1 MPMMLRVLFLLLK
14 MHIQHGDHSVK
25 RREMIYQANDVQYG
39 LAAGIYTSS
48 LKNALETADKLAA
61 GSIWINR
68 YSNISEGTAFGGY
81 KNSGIGREFC
91 RETLNSYTQVK
102 TITIQTQ
109 VPEAWF
115 SPLVK

>member
-1 MPMMLRVLFLLLK
+1 MRICQEEIFGPVLTLMK
-14 MHIQHGDHSVK
+14 WDNYE
-25 RREMIYQANDVQYG
+25 EMIYQANDVQYG

-91 RETLNSYTQVK
+91 RETLNSYTQIK

-115 SPLVK
+115 SPLVI